1 MLGLWTMKKPTFKEN
16 VDSFVTLTS
25 KIIHF
30 PKDVI
35 EYIKYSHSVM
45 QVTVGVKIKNKIC
58 NFVGWRA
65 VHSEHRLP
73 SKGGIRFSPNV
84 NQDDT
89 EALAALMTYKCA
101 VVNVPYGGSKG
112 SLKINPNNYSKKEL
126 RVITK
131 NYATKLAK
139 KGFLNP
145 ALNVPAPDLGTSEK
159 EMVWIMDAYKNLF
172 PEDINYLACVTGKPV
187 EYGGIRGRDGATGRG
202 VEETIREYFR
212 HPELLIKTKLK
223 KNLKDNL
230 IVIQGFGKVGR
241 NLALDLYNRDQAKI
255 IVIGDWNGYLIN
267 RKGIDINKLSK
278 YYLNNNKI
286 DHFRGAKFI
295 KKSSDELILDC
306 DILIPAATESVI
318 NKKNAKKVKAK
329 LIVEA
334 ANGPITFRADQ
345 ILNKRGIHVLPDIF
359 VNAGGVIVSY
369 YEWVK
374 NLSHIRFGRLQRRFD
389 EQKMRD
395 VIDLIEKISNKPISP
410 LIYKKITSGA
420 TEKDLAYSGLEDT
433 MREAFQEILKEKN
446 KNKKL
451 NFRTAAYAIALK
463 KLRKFHDTVGMY
475 S

>member
-1 MLGLWTMKKPTFKEN
+1 MKKPTFKEN

-58 NFVGWRA
+58 NFLGWRA

-230 IVIQGFGKVGR
+230 IIIQGFGKVGR

-278 YYLNNNKI
+278 YYLRNNKI

-295 KKSSDELILDC
+295 KKSSNELLLDC

-389 EQKMRD
+389 EQKMQD
-395 VIDLIEKISNKPISP
+395 VIELIEKTTNKSIPPS
-410 LIYKKITSGA
+410 LYKKITSGA

-433 MREAFQEILKEKN
+433 MRESFQEILGEKN

-463 KLRKFHDTVGMY
+463 KLRKFYDSVGMH

>member
-1 MLGLWTMKKPTFKEN
+1 MKKPTFKEN
-16 VDSFVTLTS
+16 VDAFVTLTS
-25 KIIHF
+25 KIIRI

-35 EYIKYSHSVM
+35 EYIKLSHSVI
-45 QVTVGVKIKNKIC
+45 QVTVGVKIKNTIC
-58 NFVGWRA
+58 NF
-65 VHSEHRLP
+65 SEHRLP
-73 SKGGIRFSPNV
+73 SKGGIRFSSNV

-89 EALAALMTYKCA
+89 EALAALMTYKCS
-101 VVNVPYGGSKG
+101 VVNVPFGGSKG
-112 SLKINPNNYSKKEL
+112 SLKINPKNYSEKEL

-145 ALNVPAPDLGTSEK
+145 ALNVPAPDIGTSER
-159 EMVWIMDAYKNLF
+159 EMVWIMDAYRNLF

-212 HPELLIKTKLK
+212 HPEFLKKSKLK
-223 KNLKDNL
+223 KKLKDNI

-241 NLALDLYNRDQAKI
+241 ALSLDLYNRDQAKI
-255 IVIGDWNGYLIN
+255 IAIGDWNGYLIN
-267 RKGIDINKLSK
+267 RQGIDINKLSK
-278 YYLNNNKI
+278 HYLKNKKI
-286 DHFRGAKFI
+286 DHFKGAKFI
-295 KKSSDELILDC
+295 KKSSNVLLLDC

-318 NKKNAKKVKAK
+318 SLDNVNKVKAK

-334 ANGPITFRADQ
+334 ANGPITYRADK

-389 EQKMRD
+389 EQKMKD
-395 VIDLIEKISNKPISP
+395 VIDVIEKTANKSISSS
-410 LIYKKITSGA
+410 LYKKITSGA

-433 MREAFQEILKEKN
+433 MREAFQEILEEKN

-463 KLRKFHDTVGMY
+463 KLRKFHDTVGVY
-475 S
+475 G

>member
-1 MLGLWTMKKPTFKEN
+1 MKKPTFKEN

-25 KIIHF
+25 KIIRF

-35 EYIKYSHSVM
+35 EYIKCSHSVM
-45 QVTVGVKIKNKIC
+45 QVSVGVKIKNKIN

-89 EALAALMTYKCA
+89 EALAALMTYKCS

-112 SLKINPNNYSKKEL
+112 SLKINPKDYSEKEL
-126 RVITK
+126 CLITK

-159 EMVWIMDAYKNLF
+159 EMVWIMDAYRNLF
-172 PEDINYLACVTGKPV
+172 PEDINYTACVTGKPV
-187 EYGGIRGRDGATGRG
+187 EYGGIRGRDDATGRG

-212 HPELLIKTKLK
+212 HPKLLKKTKLK
-223 KNLKDNL
+223 EKLKDNS

-241 NLALDLYNRDQAKI
+241 SLSLDLYNRDQAKI
-255 IVIGDWNGYLIN
+255 IAIGDLDGYLIN
-267 RKGIDINKLSK
+267 NKGIDINKLSK
-278 YYLNNNKI
+278 HYLKNKKINNFK
-286 DHFRGAKFI
+286 GAKFI
-295 KKSSDELILDC
+295 NKPENVLLLNC

-318 NKKNAKKVKAK
+318 NNNNAKKVKAK
-329 LIVEA
+329 LIIEA
-334 ANGPITFRADQ
+334 ANGPITYRADQ
-345 ILNKRGIHVLPDIF
+345 VLNKRGIDILPDIF
-359 VNAGGVIVSY
+359 VNAGGVVVSY

-374 NLSHIRFGRLQRRFD
+374 NISHIRFGRLQRRFD

-395 VIDLIEKISNKPISP
+395 VMGIIEKSTNNPTSP
-410 LIYKKITSGA
+410 KLYKKITSGA

-433 MREAFQEILKEKN
+433 MREAFQEILNEKN

-451 NFRTAAYAIALK
+451 NFRTAAYAIALR
-463 KLRKFHDTVGMY
+463 KLKKFHDTVGMY

>member
-1 MLGLWTMKKPTFKEN
+1 MKKPTFKEN

-25 KIIHF
+25 KIIRF

-35 EYIKYSHSVM
+35 EYIKCSHSVM
-45 QVTVGVKIKNKIC
+45 QVSVGVKIKNKIN

-89 EALAALMTYKCA
+89 EALAALMTYKCS

-112 SLKINPNNYSKKEL
+112 SLKINPKDYSEKEL
-126 RVITK
+126 CLITK

-159 EMVWIMDAYKNLF
+159 EMVWIMDAYRNLF
-172 PEDINYLACVTGKPV
+172 PEDINYTACVTGKPV
-187 EYGGIRGRDGATGRG
+187 EYGGIRGRDDATGRG

-230 IVIQGFGKVGR
+230 IIIQGFGKVGR

-318 NKKNAKKVKAK
+318 NKKNAKK
-329 LIVEA
+329 
-334 ANGPITFRADQ
+334 
-345 ILNKRGIHVLPDIF
+345 
-359 VNAGGVIVSY
+359 
-369 YEWVK
+369 
-374 NLSHIRFGRLQRRFD
+374 
-389 EQKMRD
+389 
-395 VIDLIEKISNKPISP
+395 
-410 LIYKKITSGA
+410 
-420 TEKDLAYSGLEDT
+420 
-433 MREAFQEILKEKN
+433 LKQN
-446 KNKKL
+446 
-451 NFRTAAYAIALK
+451 
-463 KLRKFHDTVGMY
+463 
-475 S
+475 

>member
-1 MLGLWTMKKPTFKEN
+1 MKKPTFKEN

-25 KIIHF
+25 KIIRF

-35 EYIKYSHSVM
+35 EYIKLSHSVI
-45 QVTVGVKIKNKIC
+45 QVTVGVKIKNTIC

-101 VVNVPYGGSKG
+101 VVNVPFGGSKG
-112 SLKINPNNYSKKEL
+112 SLKINPKNYSEKEL
-126 RVITK
+126 RLITK

-159 EMVWIMDAYKNLF
+159 EMVWIMDAYRNLF
-172 PEDINYLACVTGKPV
+172 PEDINYTACVTGKPV
-187 EYGGIRGRDGATGRG
+187 EHGGIRGRDNATGRG

-212 HPELLIKTKLK
+212 HLKLLKKIKLK
-223 KNLKDNL
+223 EKLKDNS

-241 NLALDLYNRDQAKI
+241 SLSLDLYNRDQAKI
-255 IVIGDWNGYLIN
+255 IAIGDLTGYLIN

-278 YYLNNNKI
+278 HYLKNKKI
-286 DHFRGAKFI
+286 NDFKGAKFI
-295 KKSSDELILDC
+295 KKALGVLLLNC

-318 NKKNAKKVKAK
+318 NLNNANKIKAK
-329 LIVEA
+329 LIIEA
-334 ANGPITFRADQ
+334 ANGPITYRADQ
-345 ILNKRGIHVLPDIF
+345 ILNKRGIDILPDIF

-374 NLSHIRFGRLQRRFD
+374 NISHIRFGRLQRRFD
-389 EQKMRD
+389 EQKMRN
-395 VIDLIEKISNKPISP
+395 VIAAISKTTGKTISP
-410 LIYKKITSGA
+410 LLYKKITSGA
-420 TEKDLAYSGLEDT
+420 TERDLAYSGLEDT
-433 MREAFQEILKEKN
+433 MRESFHEILSEKN

-463 KLRKFHDTVGMY
+463 KLRKFHDAVGIY
-475 S
+475 G